1 MCNWVIM
8 EHERKCCAPE
18 SVAQTKVGNVMK
30 TSENKDRSI
39 SHFHLLQLD
48 VEGTLAQNG
57 CSTDEVM
64 R

>member
-18 SVAQTKVGNVMK
+18 SAPQTNVGNVMK

-39 SHFHLLQLD
+39 SHFCLSQLD
-48 VEGTLAQNG
+48 VEGTLYQNA
-57 CSTDEVM
+57 SSRNEVM